1 MTGGWQVVLYL
12 HVIAMA
18 YFVGGQLVIAAALV
32 PVERTNPDPER
43 LRATARRF
51 GVGSLIALVVL
62 LLTGFAMADHLG
74 LWSSGTLQLKLGLVA
89 ALIVLTLVHLRLPRA
104 HWLQGLIFLLT
115 LAIVWLGLDLTV

>member
-1 MTGGWQVVLYL
+1 MSGGWQVVLYL

-51 GVGSLIALVVL
+51 GVGSLVALVVL

-74 LWSSGTLQLKLGLVA
+74 LWSSETLQLKLGLVA